1 MSKKAVSK
9 EAVTDTAA
17 GGTAKLRK
25 PPTVGSSIKRGLA
38 RFGGKQASQLVPQA
52 RLGGPMPWVI
62 AIMVA
67 LVVIAAAGGLAISN
81 IADNARAELAGG
93 ATVQVV
99 EANGPA
105 REEQAVAAQ
114 AMLETDPAIAGVRR
128 VPDAELDALLAP
140 WLGVGSESDDAGV
153 GGGDRSFGAVPIP
166 ALLDVRLTDAANA
179 DVLNDLQA
187 RLAQVAPAAR
197 IDAQASWL
205 APVFDALQS
214 LKYLAGALV
223 LLLALTSVAA
233 VWLAARSALGSH
245 RSTIEVVHMLG
256 GTDQQIARIFER
268 SIGFDATL
276 GGAVG
281 LTLGLAAMLLIG
293 GEFAALNSGMMAGGA
308 LGWLDWVVIAMVPL
322 AAVALAM
329 VTARLTVL
337 FALARML

>member
-1 MSKKAVSK
+1 MSMGPVSK
-9 EAVTDTAA
+9 APKV
-17 GGTAKLRK
+17 RK
-25 PPTVGSSIKRGLA
+25 PPTIGGSIKRGLA
-38 RFGGKQASQLVPQA
+38 RFGGEQAAQLVPQA

-62 AIMVA
+62 AIMVT

-81 IADNARAELAGG
+81 IADGARAELAGG

-128 VPDAELDALLAP
+128 VPDEELDALLAP
-140 WLGVGSESDDAGV
+140 WLGVGTGSET
-153 GGGDRSFGAVPIP
+153 VPIP
-166 ALLDVRLTDAANA
+166 ALLDVRLTDAASA
-179 DVLNDLQA
+179 DVLNDVQA

-245 RSTIEVVHMLG
+245 RGTIEVIHMLG